1 MSDSERKAEKVIVGD
16 VAVKPDGEKL
26 QKVLARMG
34 YGSRRRLEESIDA
47 GDVTVNGKTAK
58 LGDRVVAGDKIKFKG
73 KPVSNDEVIDNRI
86 LLYHKP
92 VGEVCSRKDPEGRAT
107 VFDGLPRLKTGRWV
121 SVGRLDYNTSGLLLL
136 TTDGDLANALMHPST
151 RVEREYLCRVM
162 GRVDKPMLDRLKAG
176 VELDDGPARF
186 TDIQE
191 GGGDDDSINQFF
203 YVVLSEGRNREVR
216 RLWESQGATVSRL
229 KRVRYGDVFIPSKL
243 KKGSGWSSSNAT
255 LTLCTPWQVWSHNRC
270 ISPRR
275 KQRKSV
281 SDSHERVASTSISVK
296 AILELIA
303 GGFSQRSLLSA

>member
-1 MSDSERKAEKVIVGD
+1 MSGLDTNTETLVVDNGSE
-16 VAVKPDGEKL
+16 KPDGEKL

-34 YGSRRRLEESIDA
+34 YGSRRKLEESITA
-47 GDVTVNGKTAK
+47 GEVMVNGKKAK
-58 LGDRVVAGDKIKFKG
+58 LGDRVVASDNIKFKG

-107 VFDGLPRLKTGRWV
+107 VFDGLPRLKSGRWV
-121 SVGRLDYNTSGLLLL
+121 SVGRLDFTTSGLLLL
-136 TTDGDLANALMHPST
+136 TTDGDLANALMHPSS

-162 GRVDKPMLDRLKAG
+162 GRVDKTMLERLKSG

-191 GGGDDDSINQFF
+191 GGGDEDSINQFF

-243 KKGSGWSSSNAT
+243 KKGQWME
-255 LTLCTPWQVWSHNRC
+255 L
-270 ISPRR
+270 
-275 KQRKSV
+275 KQRDADVVYTMAQMAPRSVHKPSKKAAEKRERQSRKSGKHINKRH
-281 SDSHERVASTSISVK
+281 DS
-296 AILELIA
+296 
-303 GGFSQRSLLSA
+303 

>member
-1 MSDSERKAEKVIVGD
+1 MSGLDTNTETLVVDNGSE
-16 VAVKPDGEKL
+16 KPDGEKL

-34 YGSRRRLEESIDA
+34 YGSRRKLEESITA
-47 GDVTVNGKTAK
+47 GEVMVNGKKAK
-58 LGDRVVAGDKIKFKG
+58 LGDRVVASDNIKFKG

-107 VFDGLPRLKTGRWV
+107 VFDGLPRLKSGRWV
-121 SVGRLDYNTSGLLLL
+121 SVGRLDFTTSGLLLL
-136 TTDGDLANALMHPST
+136 TTDGDLANALMHPSS

-162 GRVDKPMLDRLKAG
+162 GRVDKTMLERLKSG

-191 GGGDDDSINQFF
+191 GGGDEDSINQFF

-243 KKGSGWSSSNAT
+243 KKGQWME
-255 LTLCTPWQVWSHNRC
+255 L
-270 ISPRR
+270 
-275 KQRKSV
+275 KQRDADVVYTMAQMEPRPVHKPSKKAAEKRERQARKSGKHINKRH
-281 SDSHERVASTSISVK
+281 DS
-296 AILELIA
+296 
-303 GGFSQRSLLSA
+303 

>member
-1 MSDSERKAEKVIVGD
+1 MTQSDLKSEKLIVGD

-34 YGSRRRLEESIDA
+34 LGSRRKLEESITA
-47 GDVTVNGKTAK
+47 GDVAVNGKTAK

-73 KPVSNDEVIDNRI
+73 RSVANDQLLDNRI

-107 VFDGLPRLKTGRWV
+107 VFDGLPRLKSGRWV
-121 SVGRLDYNTSGLLLL
+121 SVGRLDYNTSGLLLM
-136 TTDGDLANALMHPST
+136 TTDGELANALMHPSA
-151 RVEREYLCRVM
+151 RVEREYLVRVM
-162 GRVDKPMLDRLKAG
+162 GRVDDAMLTRLKSG

-191 GGGDDDSINQFF
+191 GGSDSEGINRFF

-216 RLWESQGATVSRL
+216 RLWESQGTTVSRL

-243 KKGSGWSSSNAT
+243 KKGQWME
-255 LTLCTPWQVWSHNRC
+255 L
-270 ISPRR
+270 
-275 KQRKSV
+275 KQRDADVVYTMAQMEPKPVYQPSKKFADKRERQSKKSGKHV
-281 SDSHERVASTSISVK
+281 TNRNAKDRK
-296 AILELIA
+296 A
-303 GGFSQRSLLSA
+303 Q

>member
-1 MSDSERKAEKVIVGD
+1 MSKSDSQNQKLTVGD
-16 VAVKPDGEKL
+16 LAVKPDGEKL

-34 YGSRRRLEESIDA
+34 LGSRRKLEESIQA
-47 GDVTVNGKTAK
+47 GDITVNGKTAK

-73 KPVSNDEVIDNRI
+73 RPVASDKALDNRI

-107 VFDGLPRLKTGRWV
+107 VFDGLPRLKSGRWV

-151 RVEREYLCRVM
+151 RVEREYLVRVM
-162 GRVDKPMLDRLKAG
+162 GRVDDTMLARLKAG

-186 TDIQE
+186 TDIQDGGSDSE
-191 GGGDDDSINQFF
+191 GINRFF

-216 RLWESQGATVSRL
+216 RLWESQGTTVSRL

-243 KKGSGWSSSNAT
+243 KKGQWME
-255 LTLCTPWQVWSHNRC
+255 L
-270 ISPRR
+270 
-275 KQRKSV
+275 KQRDADVVYTMAQLKPKPVYQPTKKLADKRERQAKKSGKHV
-281 SDSHERVASTSISVK
+281 AKRNNKERK
-296 AILELIA
+296 A
-303 GGFSQRSLLSA
+303 Q

>member
-1 MSDSERKAEKVIVGD
+1 
-16 VAVKPDGEKL
+16 
-26 QKVLARMG
+26 MG

-107 VFDGLPRLKTGRWV
+107 VFDGLPRLRRAAGCL
-121 SVGRLDYNTSGLLLL
+121 GRLDYNTSGLLLL

-191 GGGDDDSINQFF
+191 GGGDDDSINQFSTWCF
-203 YVVLSEGRNREVR
+203 LRARNRSKAALGIAGRNC
-216 RLWESQGATVSRL
+216 L
-229 KRVRYGDVFIPSKL
+229 P
-243 KKGSGWSSSNAT
+243 
-255 LTLCTPWQVWSHNRC
+255 
-270 ISPRR
+270 
-275 KQRKSV
+275 
-281 SDSHERVASTSISVK
+281 VK
-296 AILELIA
+296 ARTLRRRFYSVQAQERA
-303 GGFSQRSLLSA
+303 VDGAQATRR

>member
-1 MSDSERKAEKVIVGD
+1 MSGLDTNTETLVVDNGSE
-16 VAVKPDGEKL
+16 KPDGEKL

-34 YGSRRRLEESIDA
+34 YGSRRKLEESITA
-47 GDVTVNGKTAK
+47 GEVMVNGKKAK
-58 LGDRVVAGDKIKFKG
+58 LGDRVVASDNIKFKG

-107 VFDGLPRLKTGRWV
+107 VFDGLPRLKSGRWV
-121 SVGRLDYNTSGLLLL
+121 SVGRLDFTTSGLLLL
-136 TTDGDLANALMHPST
+136 TTDGDLANALMHPSS

-162 GRVDKPMLDRLKAG
+162 GRVDKTMLERLKSG

-191 GGGDDDSINQFF
+191 GGGDEDSINQFF

-243 KKGSGWSSSNAT
+243 KKGQWME
-255 LTLCTPWQVWSHNRC
+255 L
-270 ISPRR
+270 
-275 KQRKSV
+275 KQRDADVVYTMAQMEPRPVHKPSKKAAEKRERQSRKSGKHINKRH
-281 SDSHERVASTSISVK
+281 D
-296 AILELIA
+296 
-303 GGFSQRSLLSA
+303 

>member
-1 MSDSERKAEKVIVGD
+1 M
-16 VAVKPDGEKL
+16 
-26 QKVLARMG
+26 
-34 YGSRRRLEESIDA
+34 
-47 GDVTVNGKTAK
+47 VNGKKAK
-58 LGDRVVAGDKIKFKG
+58 LGDRVVASDKIKFKG

-107 VFDGLPRLKTGRWV
+107 VFDGLPRLKSGRWV
-121 SVGRLDYNTSGLLLL
+121 SVGRLDFNTSGLLLL
-136 TTDGDLANALMHPST
+136 TTDGDLANALMHPSS

-162 GRVDKPMLDRLKAG
+162 GRVDKTMLERLKSG

-203 YVVLSEGRNREVR
+203 YVVLAEGRNREVR

-243 KKGSGWSSSNAT
+243 KKGQWME
-255 LTLCTPWQVWSHNRC
+255 L
-270 ISPRR
+270 
-275 KQRKSV
+275 KQRDADVVYTMAQMEPRPVHKPSKKAAEKRERQSRKSGKHINKRH
-281 SDSHERVASTSISVK
+281 D
-296 AILELIA
+296 
-303 GGFSQRSLLSA
+303 